1 MTDPRHGQGRHPV
14 RRPNIILMMT
24 DDHAV
29 PAIGAYGSVIN
40 RTPAVDR
47 LAAEGM
53 RFDNA
58 FVRTRSARP
67 PVRRSSPARTAMCTA

>member
-1 MTDPRHGQGRHPV
+1 MTDPMHGQGRRPV

-47 LAAEGM
+47 LAA
-53 RFDNA
+53 
-58 FVRTRSARP
+58 
-67 PVRRSSPARTAMCTA
+67 

>member
-1 MTDPRHGQGRHPV
+1 MTQPKPPTRSPQHLDQHHDAHTGQRPGRHHDGQPEQ
-14 RRPNIILMMT
+14 RPNIVLFMT

-29 PAIGAYGSVIN
+29 PAIGAYGSEIN

-53 RFDNA
+53 RFDNT
-58 FVRTRSARP
+58 F
-67 PVRRSSPARTAMCTA
+67 